1 MRLSNSRLQTP
12 AVEMAQSG
20 GIRGWLFWLCFSS
33 ALDRRALDQVVVA
46 SLLLEK
52 LREMVFTV
60 EDALQGCIV
69 GRCNRTAPVGA
80 FEAWLMVGLFFNCYL
95 CNIFN
100 SHALEPLSTCFAG
113 SRKAIRKSFD
123 DQCKGNQE
131 RIIRQIKMNKD
142 KILLLNGAKFRLTA
156 RPG

>member
-33 ALDRRALDQVVVA
+33 ALDRRALEQVVVA

-80 FEAWLMVGLFFNCYL
+80 FEA
-95 CNIFN
+95 
-100 SHALEPLSTCFAG
+100 
-113 SRKAIRKSFD
+113 
-123 DQCKGNQE
+123 
-131 RIIRQIKMNKD
+131 
-142 KILLLNGAKFRLTA
+142 
-156 RPG
+156 